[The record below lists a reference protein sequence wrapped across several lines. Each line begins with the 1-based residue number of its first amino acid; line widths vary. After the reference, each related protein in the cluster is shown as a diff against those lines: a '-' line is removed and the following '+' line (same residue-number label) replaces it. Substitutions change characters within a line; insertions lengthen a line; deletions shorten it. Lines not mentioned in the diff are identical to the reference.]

1 MTESCQSVPYDVVPP
16 SASAMI
22 ESMRAYGYSLP
33 VAIADLIDNS
43 ISAGASNVWLTFHW
57 GGQDSWIAVADDGSG
72 MSEAELVAAMR
83 LGSKSPLAERSAWDL
98 GRFGLGMKT
107 ASFSQCRRM
116 TVRSVHGGSAS
127 VRRWDLDYIASQSN
141 VEQDGWRLLRQAAAD
156 SDGRLQSPAP
166 SDGTVVLWEQMDRVT
181 GESSVSS
188 ETDQRAFHRHVQAVR
203 AYLGMVFHRYL
214 QSPRSRIRIFINGRD
229 QENRIQPWN
238 PFLQD
243 HPSTQA
249 TPAEPIAVGAHR
261 MISVKGFVLPHKDRL
276 GHDLHRDA
284 SGPAGWNAQQGF
296 YVYRN
301 ERLLVAGDWLGLGQ
315 GKPWTK
321 EEHYKLA
328 RIQLDLPN
336 TMDQEWQI
344 DVKKS
349 VAVPPAAVRGRLL
362 SLAKDVRQLA
372 REVFAHRGQYGPRSA
387 RPDLVRPWLATTSGG
402 RPKYRIDRNHP
413 LVSEMLRLAGDKVS
427 LAEAALQVIE
437 ETVPVQRIWLDAA
450 EKPDTHLLPFED
462 RTKSDVKRLMQHTY
476 EACRAG
482 GSTSQE
488 ALDQLRQREEFREYG
503 ELLNE
508 IED

>member
-1 MTESCQSVPYDVVPP
+1 MTESWQGVPYDVVPP

-43 ISAGASNVWLTFHW
+43 ITAGAGNVWLTFHW
-57 GGQDSWIAVADDGSG
+57 GGEDSWILIADDGSG
-72 MSEAELVAAMR
+72 MSEAALVAAMR
-83 LGSKSPLAERSAWDL
+83 LGSQSPLAERSPSDL

-116 TVRSVHGGSAS
+116 TVRSVHDGAVA

-141 VEQDGWRLLRQAAAD
+141 VEEDGWRLLRQAASG
-156 SDGRLQSPAP
+156 SDGILQSPSP
-166 SDGTVVLWEQMDRVT
+166 SDGTTVLWEQLDRVT
-181 GESSVSS
+181 GSASVSS
-188 ETDQRAFHRHVQAVR
+188 EADQRAFHRHVKAVR
-203 AYLGMVFHRYL
+203 SYLGMIFHRYL
-214 QSPRSRIRIFINGRD
+214 QGPRPRVRIYINGSD
-229 QENRIQPWN
+229 EESRIQPWD
-238 PFLQD
+238 PFLQN

-249 TPAEPIAVGAHR
+249 TPAEPITVGAHR
-261 MISVKGFVLPHKDRL
+261 ISVKGFVLPHKDRL
-276 GHDLHRDA
+276 GPDLHRDA
-284 SGPAGWNAQQGF
+284 AGPAGWNAQQGF

-362 SLAKDVRQLA
+362 ALAKEVRQLA
-372 REVFAHRGQYGPRSA
+372 REVFAHRGQYGPRPA

-402 RPKYRIDRNHP
+402 RPRYRIDRKHP
-413 LVSEMLRLAGDKVS
+413 LVSELLRLAGEKMS

-462 RTKSDVKRLMQHTY
+462 RTKIDVKRLIQQTY

-482 GSTSQE
+482 GSTSDE
-488 ALDQLRQREEFREYG
+488 ALDQLRRREEFREYE
-503 ELLNE
+503 ELIDE

>member
-1 MTESCQSVPYDVVPP
+1 LTDSRQNEPFDVVPP

-33 VAIADLIDNS
+33 VAVADLIDNS
-43 ISAGASNVWLTFHW
+43 IPAGADNVWLTFHW
-57 GGQDSWIAVADDGSG
+57 GGRDSWIAISDDGSG
-72 MSEAELVAAMR
+72 MSESALVAAMR
-83 LGSKSPLAERSAWDL
+83 LGSQSPLVERSPSDL

-116 TVRSVHGGSAS
+116 TVRSVHAGSAS
-127 VRRWDLDYIASQSN
+127 VRRWDLDYIASQAD
-141 VEQDGWRLLRQAAAD
+141 VEQDGWRLLRRAAAG
-156 SDGRLQSPAP
+156 SDDRLQSYAPA
-166 SDGTVVLWEQMDRVT
+166 DGTVVLWEQLDRVT
-181 GESSVSS
+181 GNSSVSS
-188 ETDQRAFHRHVQAVR
+188 EADQRAFHRQIGAVR
-203 AYLGMVFHRYL
+203 AYLGMVFHRFL
-214 QSPRSRIRIFINGRD
+214 EGSRPRLRIFINGNE
-229 QENRIQPWN
+229 QENRIQPWD
-238 PFLQD
+238 PFLQG
-243 HPSTQA
+243 HPCTQA
-249 TPAEPIAVGAHR
+249 TPAESIAVGAHR
-261 MISVKGFVLPHKDRL
+261 ISVKGFVLPHKDRL
-276 GHDLHRDA
+276 GADLHRDA
-284 SGPAGWNAQQGF
+284 SGPEGWNAQQGF

-315 GKPWTK
+315 GRPWTK

-362 SLAKDVRQLA
+362 SLAKEVRQLA
-372 REVFAHRGQYGPRSA
+372 REVFAHRGQYGPRPA

-402 RPKYRIDRNHP
+402 RPKYRIDRSHP
-413 LVSEMLRLAGDKVS
+413 LVAELLRLAGQNAA

-462 RTKSDVKRLMQHTY
+462 RTTTDVKRLIQQTY

-482 GSTSQE
+482 GMTSQE
-488 ALDQLRQREEFREYG
+488 ALDQLRRREEFREYE
-503 ELLNE
+503 ELIDE

>member
-1 MTESCQSVPYDVVPP
+1 
-16 SASAMI
+16 MI

-43 ISAGASNVWLTFHW
+43 ISAGANNVWLTFHW
-57 GGQDSWIAVADDGSG
+57 GGQDSWIAIADDGSG
-72 MSEAELVAAMR
+72 MSEAALVAAMR
-83 LGSKSPLAERSAWDL
+83 LGSQSPLVERSPSDL

-116 TVRSVHGGSAS
+116 TVRSVHRGTAS
-127 VRRWDLDYIASQSN
+127 VRRWDLDFIALHADRNQ
-141 VEQDGWRLLRQAAAD
+141 EGWRLLRQAANGSED
-156 SDGRLQSPAP
+156 RLKSPVAG
-166 SDGTVVLWEQMDRVT
+166 DGTIILWEQMDRLT
-181 GESSVSS
+181 GDSSVSN
-188 ETDQRAFHRHVQAVR
+188 EADQRAFYRHIRAVR
-203 AYLGMVFHRYL
+203 TYLGMVFHRFL
-214 QSPRSRIRIFINGRD
+214 QGSRPRIRIFINGVE
-229 QENRIQPWN
+229 QGNRIQPWD

-243 HPSTQA
+243 HPCTQA
-249 TPAEPIAVGAHR
+249 TPIETIALGAYR
-261 MISVKGFVLPHKDRL
+261 ISVKGFVLPHKDRL
-276 GHDLHRDA
+276 GADLHRDA
-284 SGPAGWNAQQGF
+284 SGPEGWNAQQGF

-349 VAVPPAAVRGRLL
+349 VAIPPAAVRGRLL
-362 SLAKDVRQLA
+362 SLAKEVRQLA
-372 REVFAHRGQYGPRSA
+372 REVFAHRGQYGPRPA

-402 RPKYRIDRNHP
+402 RPKYRIDRDHP
-413 LVSEMLRLAGDKVS
+413 LVAELLRLAGQNAA

-462 RTKSDVKRLMQHTY
+462 RTTTDVRRLIQQTY

-482 GSTSQE
+482 GMTFQE
-488 ALDQLRQREEFREYG
+488 ALNQLRRREEFREYE
-503 ELLNE
+503 ELIDE